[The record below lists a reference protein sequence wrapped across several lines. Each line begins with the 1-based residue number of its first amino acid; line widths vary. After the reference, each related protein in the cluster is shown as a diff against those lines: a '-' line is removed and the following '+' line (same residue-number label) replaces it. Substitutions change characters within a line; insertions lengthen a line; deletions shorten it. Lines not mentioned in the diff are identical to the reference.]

1 MKERVNLGIE
11 CGGTRTTAIAAA
23 GTERRL
29 LKRLECGPANLR
41 LVTDAQLEAHFVAIR
56 DAMPVPSALGIGMA
70 GVRTEEDRQRILGIA
85 ARVWLGVPAVVDH
98 DLVTALEAAA
108 MDGSDKVAVR
118 VVVLSGTGSC
128 CFGRNRAGTTAKMGG
143 WGHLL
148 GDCGSGYDIAH
159 SALRQLIHR
168 LDRTGSGGR
177 FGPLVLRQLLLN
189 DFEPLVGW
197 IQGAGKRD
205 VAALAPLVFQ
215 AAAEGDREMRL
226 VVEKSLG
233 GLFDLAVGTARKLAA
248 RSGAGRDGA
257 AIEFVL
263 AGSVFAKQP
272 RWRPF
277 ISKCLK
283 AAGSRVRI
291 RVLERESAWGAV
303 ALAERAEAS
312 TVEVRVP
319 GADAFFRPEATAVSP
334 TELRNPRSKT
344 LDRMPLKSAVELM
357 LAEEAGVAPAVSAHS
372 RELAAL
378 VRRTSDA
385 LRSGGRLF
393 YVGAG
398 TSGRLGVLDASE
410 CPPTFRS
417 APEQVQGV
425 MAGGEKALHSAV
437 EGAEDDAGA
446 GIAAMVAREV
456 GAKDVVVGIAASGRT
471 PFVWGALGEARK
483 RGAATA
489 LVSFQPHLKF
499 ARGSRPD
506 HVLAVDV
513 GPEVLTGSTRL
524 KSGTATKLILNTL
537 TTLAFVR
544 LGKVAGNLMVDLNP
558 SNVKLR
564 DRAVRIACE
573 ISGESPDEC
582 KASLQAVGWNLR
594 KALDCLGRRLGKK
607 G

>member
-11 CGGTRTTAIAAA
+11 CGGTKTTAIASA
-23 GTERRL
+23 GTDRRL
-29 LKRLECGPANLR
+29 LKRLECGAANLR
-41 LVTDAQLEAHFVAIR
+41 LVTDEQLESHFAGIR
-56 DAMPVPSALGIGMA
+56 DAMPAPSALGIGMA
-70 GVRTEEDRQRILGIA
+70 GVRTAEDRARILRVAG
-85 ARVWLGVPAVVDH
+85 RVWPGVPAVVDH

-108 MDGSDKVAVR
+108 LDGSESVDVR

-128 CFGRNRAGTTAKMGG
+128 CFGRNRSGATAKMGG

-159 SALRQLIHR
+159 SALRRLIHR

-177 FGPLVLRQLLLN
+177 FGPKVLRHLLLN

-197 IQGAGKRD
+197 IQAAGKRE
-205 VAALAPLVFQ
+205 VAALAPLVFE
-215 AAAEGDREMRL
+215 AAAEGDRDMRR
-226 VVEKSLG
+226 VVEESLG
-233 GLFDLAVGTARKLAA
+233 GLFDLAVGTAQALSPKGKVA
-248 RSGAGRDGA
+248 REGAGT
-257 AIEFVL
+257 EFVL

-272 RWRPF
+272 RWRGF
-277 ISKCLK
+277 ITKRLK

-303 ALAERAEAS
+303 ALAEKAAG
-312 TVEVRVP
+312 TAVEVGVP
-319 GADAFFRPEATAVSP
+319 KAAETVRPEATAVSP
-334 TELRNPRSKT
+334 TELRNPRSME
-344 LDRMPLKSAVELM
+344 LDRMPLKAAVEL
-357 LAEEAGVAPAVSAHS
+357 LLSEEAGVAPAVARHS
-372 RELAAL
+372 GALASL
-378 VRRTSDA
+378 IRRTAEA
-385 LRSGGRLF
+385 LKSGGRLF

-446 GIAAMVAREV
+446 GAAAMSARGV
-456 GAKDVVVGIAASGRT
+456 GPKDVVVGIAASGRT
-471 PFVWGALGEARK
+471 PFVWGALGEARRRK
-483 RGAATA
+483 ASTA
-489 LVSFQPHLKF
+489 LISFQPHLKF
-499 ARGSRPD
+499 ARGARPD

-524 KSGTATKLILNTL
+524 KSGTATKLILNAL
-537 TTLAFVR
+537 TTLTFVH

-564 DRAVRIACE
+564 DRAVRIVVELTGASCE
-573 ISGESPDEC
+573 AAEAALVRERWVV
-582 KASLQAVGWNLR
+582 KEALRTLGWR
-594 KALDCLGRRLGKK
+594 
-607 G
+607 

>member
-1 MKERVNLGIE
+1 MSTMKDRVNLGIE

-23 GTERRL
+23 GSDRRL
-29 LKRLECGPANLR
+29 LKRLECGAANLR
-41 LVTDAQLEAHFVAIR
+41 LVTDVQLEAHFAGIR
-56 DAMPVPSALGIGMA
+56 DAMPLPSALGIGMA
-70 GVRTEEDRQRILGIA
+70 GVRTAEDRERILRIA
-85 ARVWLGVPAVVDH
+85 GRVWSGVPAVVDH

-108 MDGSDKVAVR
+108 MDGSDSVDVR

-159 SALRQLIHR
+159 SALRRLIHR

-215 AAAEGDREMRL
+215 AAAEGDRDMKD
-226 VVEKSLG
+226 VVEQSLG
-233 GLFDLAVGTARKLAA
+233 GLFDLAVGT
-248 RSGAGRDGA
+248 SGRLVAKADSGRDGA
-257 AIEFVL
+257 GIEFVL
-263 AGSVFAKQP
+263 AGSVFARQP

-277 ISKCLK
+277 IARRLK
-283 AAGSRVRI
+283 AAGSRARV

-303 ALAERAEAS
+303 ALAEKADAGA
-312 TVEVRVP
+312 VDVRVP
-319 GADAFFRPEATAVSP
+319 EVGTVLRPEATAVSP
-334 TELRNPRSKT
+334 TELRNPRSME
-344 LDRMPLKSAVELM
+344 LDRMPLKAAVELM
-357 LAEEAGVAPAVSAHS
+357 LSEEAAVAPAVAAHS

-378 VRRTSDA
+378 VRRAADA
-385 LRSGGRLF
+385 LGSGGRLF

-417 APEQVQGV
+417 TPEQVQGI

-437 EGAEDDAGA
+437 EGAEDDASA
-446 GIAAMVAREV
+446 GLSAIAAREV
-456 GAKDVVVGIAASGRT
+456 GPKDVVVGIAASGRT

-564 DRAVRIACE
+564 DRAVRIVVELTGTTREVAE
-573 ISGESPDEC
+573 ETLERERWMV
-582 KASLQAVGWNLR
+582 KAALQALGWR
-594 KALDCLGRRLGKK
+594 
-607 G
+607 

>member
-1 MKERVNLGIE
+1 MKDRVNLGIE

-23 GTERRL
+23 GSDRRL
-29 LKRLECGPANLR
+29 LKRLECGAANLR
-41 LVTDAQLEAHFVAIR
+41 LVTDVQLEAHFAGIR
-56 DAMPVPSALGIGMA
+56 DAMPLPSALGIGMA
-70 GVRTEEDRQRILGIA
+70 GVRTAEDRARILRIA
-85 ARVWLGVPAVVDH
+85 GHVWTGVPAVVDH

-108 MDGSDKVAVR
+108 MDGSDSFDVR

-159 SALRQLIHR
+159 SALRRLIHR

-215 AAAEGDREMRL
+215 AAAEGDRDMKD
-226 VVEKSLG
+226 VVEQSLG
-233 GLFDLAVGTARKLAA
+233 GLFDLAVGTAGRLVAEA
-248 RSGAGRDGA
+248 GSGRDGA
-257 AIEFVL
+257 GIEFVL
-263 AGSVFAKQP
+263 AGSVFARQP

-277 ISKCLK
+277 IARRLK
-283 AAGSRVRI
+283 VAGSRARV

-303 ALAERAEAS
+303 ALAEKADAGA
-312 TVEVRVP
+312 VDVRVP
-319 GADAFFRPEATAVSP
+319 EAVAVLRPDATAVSP
-334 TELRNPRSKT
+334 TELRNPRSME
-344 LDRMPLKSAVELM
+344 LDRMPLKAAVELM
-357 LAEEAGVAPAVSAHS
+357 LSEEAAVAPAVATRS

-378 VRRTSDA
+378 VRCAADA
-385 LRSGGRLF
+385 LGSGGRLF

-417 APEQVQGV
+417 SPEQVQGI

-437 EGAEDDAGA
+437 EGAEDDATA
-446 GIAAMVAREV
+446 GMVAVTAREV
-456 GAKDVVVGIAASGRT
+456 GPRDVVVGIAASGRT

-564 DRAVRIACE
+564 DRAVRIVVELTGTTRDVAE
-573 ISGESPDEC
+573 ATLERERWVV
-582 KASLQAVGWNLR
+582 KTALEALGWR
-594 KALDCLGRRLGKK
+594 
-607 G
+607 